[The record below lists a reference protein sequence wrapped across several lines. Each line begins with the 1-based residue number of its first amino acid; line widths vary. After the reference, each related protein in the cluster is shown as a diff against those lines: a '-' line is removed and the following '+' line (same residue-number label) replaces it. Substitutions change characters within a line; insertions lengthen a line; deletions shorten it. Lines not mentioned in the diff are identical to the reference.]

1 MSRRAIGSQTL
12 NIHGGVG
19 GNGGGSGLGQGGSGG
34 NGEGPQ
40 LQYEIK
46 AERFTMN
53 NNLLNT
59 TSGEPQ
65 SEFRVVNLGDLNLL
79 DEIGDQKVVER
90 RPTNERSMCTRS
102 VTARRIYSARIF
114 GSQDPMTAVVYNSP
128 QFEQILAQAREKQH
142 YRSKRCTP
150 HPPWS
155 HATLNV
161 KWSVLCSVNE
171 AFIIEFFN
179 SSSEIW
185 GAPVELII
193 VKAANLFWKST
204 TGEWLCSLIGTAW
217 IRLSTGKL
225 CVDVGNGDQLASLFP
240 PWLVHRDL
248 PSINFT
254 DNDLD
259 DKLLSRLK
267 LDEFYDLLAYAFCDS
282 IKLSSA
288 PRTITL
294 PSLCRIPDPGADFN
308 ADAEI
313 PAIPIV
319 NHFTPF
325 SIYVN
330 SWSSYAFPVE
340 AMPTGW
346 ARVEYLGNPDT
357 DQDLRMSIRFVD
369 EDDAK
374 KWWFSQQGY
383 VLAQLRD
390 PVSFH
395 DEMVFVTGI
404 HLCCTFNPPPDN
416 FTLLG
421 TFMADAP
428 IDDVY
433 LFLSSPK
440 AALVDGRFIVTSP
453 PAAEQYYWTF
463 NPAGLD
469 RLTCQMVEDL
479 ALPAPEFSIELGGA
493 QLDETCHDMIR
504 DFHVA
509 KGFDPCSQDMA
520 IAMGYP
526 LMDLEDIN
534 KFARSLILFKTI
546 VILRVKDPAGRKNDH
561 GNQWPPKK
569 RGVREKE
576 AFAIGIA
583 PTCFSRLN
591 LTS

>member
-1 MSRRAIGSQTL
+1 MPRRAIGSQTL

-19 GNGGGSGLGQGGSGG
+19 GNGGGSGQGQGGGGG

-46 AERFTMN
+46 AEHFTMN
-53 NNLLNT
+53 NNLLST
-59 TSGEPQ
+59 TSGQPQ
-65 SEFRVVNLGDLNLL
+65 REFRAVNLGDLNLL
-79 DEIGDQKVVER
+79 DEIGNPKVVER
-90 RPTNERSMCTRS
+90 RPTNERSICTGS
-102 VTARRIYSARIF
+102 VT
-114 GSQDPMTAVVYNSP
+114 VK
-128 QFEQILAQAREKQH
+128 QF
-142 YRSKRCTP
+142 
-150 HPPWS
+150 
-155 HATLNV
+155 N
-161 KWSVLCSVNE
+161 
-171 AFIIEFFN
+171 
-179 SSSEIW
+179 
-185 GAPVELII
+185 
-193 VKAANLFWKST
+193 AANLFWKST

-240 PWLVHRDL
+240 PWLVHREL

-267 LDEFYDLLAYAFCDS
+267 LDEFYDLLAYAFGDS

-308 ADAEI
+308 AEAEI

-325 SIYVN
+325 SICVN

-340 AMPTGW
+340 TMTTGW
-346 ARVEYLGNPDT
+346 TRVEYLDNPDK
-357 DQDLRMSIRFVD
+357 DQDLRMSINFVD

-383 VLAQLRD
+383 VLAQLQD
-390 PVSFH
+390 AVSFD

-404 HLCCTFNPPPDN
+404 HFCCTLNPPPDN
-416 FTLLG
+416 FTLQG

-440 AALVDGRFIVTSP
+440 VALVDGRFIVTSP

-463 NPAGLD
+463 DPAGLD

-479 ALPAPEFSIELGGA
+479 GLPAPEFSIELGGA
-493 QLDETCHDMIR
+493 RWDETCHDMIR

-509 KGFDPCSQDMA
+509 KGFDLCSQDMA

-526 LMDLEDIN
+526 LVDLEGIN
-534 KFARSLILFKTI
+534 KFARSLTG
-546 VILRVKDPAGRKNDH
+546 GRARKCPDAEIEDEIYYSF
-561 GNQWPPKK
+561 GL
-569 RGVREKE
+569 
-576 AFAIGIA
+576 
-583 PTCFSRLN
+583 C
-591 LTS
+591 